1 MMSSQSSADPS
12 PPYSA
17 HGVRTITGDGA
28 AEDVTVSMRYHG
40 RLFVIDIS
48 VSNFLNSPNA
58 TKEYLR
64 YIEPILPD
72 NDGEYDGITETD
84 TFEWVANIFD
94 PIFSQLAPEC
104 KASFDPVKIENG
116 SSKPL
121 LSEYLFP
128 ETFGCRLGAK
138 DEEFIPVHVDNYGSL
153 VTPRSFLG
161 CDLLDELETWTRFF
175 EPSELEVVFHRPK
188 QALYLTPELVLADLD
203 KSGNKTLC
211 FFKGYGLTSE
221 IPITRELTVHKKL
234 HDAKLGPEVRVSQ
247 LQGIVHMQDE
257 DATLGLL
264 LSLVDHE
271 EGMTLQ
277 SALYDNPPQHL
288 RERWAKQV
296 SHTVEEL
303 HRVGAVW
310 GDAKTDNILIDK
322 DSNAWVIDFEGGYTK
337 GWVDKDKAG
346 TEEGD
351 LQGLGK
357 IPDWIESSTPL
368 PSN

>member
-1 MMSSQSSADPS
+1 M
-12 PPYSA
+12 
-17 HGVRTITGDGA
+17 RTITGDDA
-28 AEDVTVSMRYHG
+28 SEDVTVSMRYYG
-40 RLFVIDIS
+40 RLFVIDLS
-48 VSNFLNSPNA
+48 VSNFHNSPNA

-64 YIEPILPD
+64 YIKPLLPD
-72 NDGEYDGITETD
+72 NNGEHDGITETD
-84 TFEWVANIFD
+84 MFDWLANIFN

-104 KASFDPVKIENG
+104 PASFDPVKIKNKL
-116 SSKPL
+116 SKPL

-128 ETFGCRLGAK
+128 ETFGCRLEAR
-138 DEEFIPVHVDNYGSL
+138 DEEFIPVYIDNHGSL
-153 VTPRSFLG
+153 VTPRSFLD
-161 CDLLDELETWTRFF
+161 CDLLDELETWARFI

-203 KSGNKTLC
+203 NSGNKTLC
-211 FFKGYGLTSE
+211 FFKHYGLASE
-221 IPITRELTVHKKL
+221 IQIMRELTVHKKL
-234 HDAKLGPEVRVSQ
+234 HEAQLGPEVRVSQ
-247 LQGIVHMQDE
+247 LQGIVYTQDE

-296 SHTVEEL
+296 SHTVKEL

-322 DSNAWVIDFEGGYTK
+322 DSNAWVIDFEGGYTE
-337 GWVDKDKAG
+337 GWVDEDRAG
-346 TEEGD
+346 TKEGD

-357 IPDWIESSTPL
+357 ILDRIFNTCAE
-368 PSN
+368 

>member
-1 MMSSQSSADPS
+1 MTSQSSTEPS

-17 HGVRTITGDGA
+17 YAVRTITGDDA
-28 AEDVTVSMRYHG
+28 SEDATISMRYHG

-48 VSNFLNSPNA
+48 VSYFHNSPNA

-64 YIEPILPD
+64 YIEPLLSD

-84 TFEWVANIFD
+84 TFEWLANIFN
-94 PIFSQLAPEC
+94 PVFSQLAPEC
-104 KASFDPVKIENG
+104 MASFDPVKIQNG

-128 ETFGCRLGAK
+128 ETFGCRLEAK
-138 DEEFIPVHVDNYGSL
+138 DEEFIPVHVDNHGSL
-153 VTPRSFLG
+153 VTPRSFLE

-188 QALYLTPELVLADLD
+188 QALYLMPELVLADLD

-211 FFKGYGLTSE
+211 FFKEYGLGSE
-221 IPITRELTVHKKL
+221 TQISCELMVHKKL
-234 HDAKLGPEVRVSQ
+234 HDAKLGPEVRVSK

-264 LSLVDHE
+264 LSFVDHE

-310 GDAKTDNILIDK
+310 GDAKADNVLIDK
-322 DSNAWVIDFEGGYTK
+322 DGNALIIDFEGGYTE

-346 TEEGD
+346 TKEGD
-351 LQGLGK
+351 LQGLEK
-357 IPDWIESSTPL
+357 ILDRIFNASAE
-368 PSN
+368 

>member
-1 MMSSQSSADPS
+1 MMTSQSSTEPS

-17 HGVRTITGDGA
+17 HGVRTITGDDA
-28 AEDVTVSMRYHG
+28 SEDATVSMRYHG

-48 VSNFLNSPNA
+48 VSNFHNSPNA

-64 YIEPILPD
+64 YIKPLLPD

-84 TFEWVANIFD
+84 MFEWLANIFD

-104 KASFDPVKIENG
+104 LASFDPVKIENG
-116 SSKPL
+116 ISKPL

-128 ETFGCRLGAK
+128 ETFGCRLEAK
-138 DEEFIPVHVDNYGSL
+138 DEEFIPVHVDNHGSL
-153 VTPRSFLG
+153 VTPRSFLD

-188 QALYLTPELVLADLD
+188 QALYLMPELVLADLG
-203 KSGNKTLC
+203 KSSNKTLC
-211 FFKGYGLTSE
+211 FFEAYGLASE
-221 IPITRELTVHKKL
+221 IPMTRELIVHKKL
-234 HDAKLGPEVRVSQ
+234 YDAKLGPEVRVSQ
-247 LQGIVHMQDE
+247 LQGIVIMQDE

-303 HRVGAVW
+303 HRVGAIW
-310 GDAKTDNILIDK
+310 GDAKTDNILIDH
-322 DSNAWVIDFEGGYTK
+322 DGNAWVIDFEGGYTE

-346 TEEGD
+346 TKEGD

-357 IPDWIESSTPL
+357 ILDRIFNSSAE
-368 PSN
+368 

>member
-1 MMSSQSSADPS
+1 MMTSQSSTEPS

-17 HGVRTITGDGA
+17 HGVRTITGDDA
-28 AEDVTVSMRYHG
+28 SEDVSVSMRYHG

-48 VSNFLNSPNA
+48 VSNFHNSPNA
-58 TKEYLR
+58 TKEYLK
-64 YIEPILPD
+64 YIKTLLPD

-84 TFEWVANIFD
+84 MFEWLANIFN

-104 KASFDPVKIENG
+104 LASFDPVKIENG
-116 SSKPL
+116 ISKPL

-128 ETFGCRLGAK
+128 ETFGCRLEAK
-138 DEEFIPVHVDNYGSL
+138 DEEFIPVYVDNHGSL
-153 VTPRSFLG
+153 VTPRSFLD

-188 QALYLTPELVLADLD
+188 QALYLMPELVLADLG
-203 KSGNKTLC
+203 KSSNNGKTLC
-211 FFKGYGLTSE
+211 FFKAYGLASE
-221 IPITRELTVHKKL
+221 VPMTRELIVHKKL
-234 HDAKLGPEVRVSQ
+234 YDAKLGPEVRVSQ
-247 LQGIVHMQDE
+247 LQGIVHTQDE

-303 HRVGAVW
+303 HRVGAIW
-310 GDAKTDNILIDK
+310 GDAKTDNILIDH
-322 DSNAWVIDFEGGYTK
+322 DGNAWVIDFEGGYTE

-346 TEEGD
+346 TKEGD

-357 IPDWIESSTPL
+357 ILDRIFNSAE
-368 PSN
+368 

>member
-1 MMSSQSSADPS
+1 MMTSQSPTEPS
-12 PPYSA
+12 PPYPA
-17 HGVRTITGDGA
+17 HGMHTITGDDA
-28 AEDVTVSMRYHG
+28 SEDVTVSMRYHG
-40 RLFVIDIS
+40 RLFIIDIS
-48 VSNFLNSPNA
+48 VSYFQNSPNA
-58 TKEYLR
+58 TEEYLR
-64 YIEPILPD
+64 FIEPLLPD

-84 TFEWVANIFD
+84 TFEWLANIFD

-104 KASFDPVKIENG
+104 MASFDPAKIEDG

-128 ETFGCRLGAK
+128 ETFGCRLEAK
-138 DEEFIPVHVDNYGSL
+138 YENFIPVHVNNHGSL
-153 VTPRSFLG
+153 APRRSFLD

-188 QALYLTPELVLADLD
+188 QALYLMPELVLADLE

-211 FFKGYGLTSE
+211 FFKDYGLASE
-221 IPITRELTVHKKL
+221 IPTTRELMVHKKL

-264 LSLVDHE
+264 FSLVDHE

-277 SALYDNPPQHL
+277 SALYDSPPQHL
-288 RERWAKQV
+288 RDRWAKQV

-303 HRVGAVW
+303 HRIGAVW

-322 DSNAWVIDFEGGYTK
+322 DGNAWVIDFEGGYTE

-357 IPDWIESSTPL
+357 ILDRILNIFAE
-368 PSN
+368 